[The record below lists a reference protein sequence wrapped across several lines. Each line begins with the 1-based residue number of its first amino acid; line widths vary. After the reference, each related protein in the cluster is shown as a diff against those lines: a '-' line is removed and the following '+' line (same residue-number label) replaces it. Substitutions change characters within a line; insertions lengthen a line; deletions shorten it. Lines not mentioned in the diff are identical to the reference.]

1 MKWSGNKYTK
11 EDNEAIIDALEDCYR
26 EIKAV
31 ADRMDRTPGGLA
43 VQLIELIRI
52 KDIKP
57 PEEPMREYAVVY
69 LWLKKEHGVVLKS
82 HFTHHT
88 PWAPKKEQEEQ
99 WNICKG
105 HEVTG
110 TLDLPGMNPEKMMS
124 GRTRTCQDHGD
135 LD

>member
-1 MKWSGNKYTK
+1 MKGSGNKYTK

-31 ADRMDRTPGGLA
+31 ADRMARTPGGVA
-43 VQLIELIRI
+43 VQLIELIRM

-57 PEEPMREYAVVY
+57 PTEEPMREYAVVY
-69 LWLKKEHGVVLKS
+69 LWLKKEHGTVLKS

-99 WNICKG
+99 WDACVY
-105 HEVTG
+105 HTG
-110 TLDLPGMNPEKMMS
+110 LLDLPGMDNLEE
-124 GRTRTCQDHGD
+124 Q
-135 LD
+135 